1 MWSRAF
7 ALTYSTFY
15 LPAGFAV
22 RKLCSAISTTL
33 AASSKRLCRYET
45 FRHGSHLYG
54 LTLHSLTRSLAK
66 MVSITRRKSAIISL
80 IGAFS
85 M

>member
-54 LTLHSLTRSLAK
+54 LTLSLTHSLTRQDGIHYQKKVRHNFANWS
-66 MVSITRRKSAIISL
+66 
-80 IGAFS
+80 F
-85 M
+85 